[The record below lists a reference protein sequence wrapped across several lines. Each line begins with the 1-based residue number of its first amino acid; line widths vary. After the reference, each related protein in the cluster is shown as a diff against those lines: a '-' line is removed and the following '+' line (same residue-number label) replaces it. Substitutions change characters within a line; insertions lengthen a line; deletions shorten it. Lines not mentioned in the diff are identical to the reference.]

1 MKRLY
6 RSRKERILG
15 GVCGGLGK
23 YFNVDPN
30 IIRLLW
36 IAFTL
41 FYGIGV
47 LLYILAWIIIP
58 EEPGEEAESEG
69 GSGRLLILAIL
80 IVLLVILAFK
90 ILLPLATILS
100 IGHIIGMF
108 SMMGRLV
115 LPPAILFFVIGLV
128 GTFILIILLL
138 VFLAR
143 AVL

>member
-108 SMMGRLV
+108 PMMGLGS
-115 LPPAILFFVIGLV
+115 PPAILFFVIGLA

-143 AVL
+143 AIL